1 MSIKKSNDYYPG
13 AISIED
19 NISKMPVA
27 YDRWVDE
34 NTAAEYLKVKPSTL
48 RRRRRSELGHN
59 TNEVWSKNH
68 GRVLY
73 DLWATDKKIEGI

>member
-27 YDRWVDE
+27 YDRWGDE

-48 RRRRRSELGHN
+48 RRRRSELGHN

>member
-48 RRRRRSELGHN
+48 
-59 TNEVWSKNH
+59 
-68 GRVLY
+68 
-73 DLWATDKKIEGI
+73 